1 MVTLCELIKYTQ
13 LGTTS
18 AENLI
23 KLHFIRIRRCDEMYL
38 PLSLKFCAARVFWEV
53 QKQIL
58 SLCSYKKVW
67 KPTAFHSFASPNDK
81 AKVYSQTLAGDL
93 RVPVPL
99 VSTYIYMTM
108 SGAGSGSAASCLEQP
123 SCAKLQTQRQMH
135 SSQWFDSYFRA

>member
-67 KPTAFHSFASPNDK
+67 KPTASTLSLRRTTK
-81 AKVYSQTLAGDL
+81 QKTTAKPWRRT
-93 RVPVPL
+93 
-99 VSTYIYMTM
+99 
-108 SGAGSGSAASCLEQP
+108 
-123 SCAKLQTQRQMH
+123 
-135 SSQWFDSYFRA
+135 